1 MIVPTEADPASFCRW
16 RMVWQKPHE
25 QKQLFLSSET
35 ACFGMVQVGE
45 VVDSNGRWARN
56 MLHVLLPR
64 KPTRFGVSESW
75 DVVGLFAEW
84 LGWWTSSVGY
94 QAQLSCLSS
103 LSKYTCHIAMWLVS
117 LSSWSSSTW
126 SWLFWCRSLVM
137 NDNPVH
143 DLWLRFVI
151 MIHHTSVKHVISRS

>member
-25 QKQLFLSSET
+25 LKQLFLSSET

-94 QAQLSCLSS
+94 QAAVVMSV
-103 LSKYTCHIAMWLVS
+103 ILVKIYLPHCNVIS
-117 LSSWSSSTW
+117 
-126 SWLFWCRSLVM
+126 VA
-137 NDNPVH
+137 
-143 DLWLRFVI
+143 VI
-151 MIHHTSVKHVISRS
+151 MIFIHLIMIVLMQIICHEWQSCSWFMIAVRDYDPY